1 MSTTELDTVKTEQKE
16 QKSKSQLWRR
26 PHYDVFENDD
36 AFDVRVNLP
45 GVERDAVDI
54 SINGDDLSIIATR
67 STEDTNNWRPLRQ
80 ELPQGDFRLNLRLNV
95 QIKEDKV
102 KAHVE
107 NGVLDLILPKA
118 DELKPRKITVS

>member
-1 MSTTELDTVKTEQKE
+1 MSTTELDTVKTE

-54 SINGDDLSIIATR
+54 SINGDDLSIIATC
-67 STEDTNNWRPLRQ
+67 STKDMSNWRPLRQ

-95 QIKEDKV
+95 SIKEDKV
-102 KAHVE
+102 
-107 NGVLDLILPKA
+107 
-118 DELKPRKITVS
+118 

>member
-1 MSTTELDTVKTEQKE
+1 MSTTELDTVKTE

>member
-1 MSTTELDTVKTEQKE
+1 MSTTELDTVKTGTEQAP
-16 QKSKSQLWRR
+16 KSQLWRR
-26 PHYDVFENDD
+26 PRYDVFESDD

-45 GVERDAVDI
+45 GVERSAVDI

-67 STEDTNNWRPLRQ
+67 SAEDTSNWRPLRR

-107 NGVLDLILPKA
+107 NGVLNLVLPKA
-118 DELKPRKITVS
+118 DELKPRKIAVN

>member
-1 MSTTELDTVKTEQKE
+1 MSTTELDKVKAEQKE

-26 PHYDVFENDD
+26 PYYDVFESDD

-118 DELKPRKITVS
+118 DELKPRKITVN